1 MTENSEELFI
11 NSKPSR
17 ILVKLSRRSDYYAS
31 QLSTEVDATYSH
43 TVKIL
48 QRMKKHSLVEFEKKG
63 RKKIVKL
70 TDKGQGLAEIFR
82 ELISEFETETKN
94 TLQQTEY

>member
-1 MTENSEELFI
+1 MSENPEELFI
-11 NSKPSR
+11 NSKPVR

-31 QLSTEVDATYSH
+31 ALSTEVDATYSH

-70 TDKGQGLAEIFR
+70 TEEGDNLAGILR
-82 ELISEFETETKN
+82 ELVQEFETHEMKTPS
-94 TLQQTEY
+94 